1 MVRKSKTNTK
11 KSKKSKPKQTKKVV
25 KPKSAK
31 SKSTKKNSKTKRI
44 QNKKINNSN
53 KESLTKPVVNKS
65 LLITNERDIAMDFAT
80 KLYKEFESM
89 IKSVVLF
96 GSSVKMDLNDKSDI
110 DIIVLLD
117 DVSIKFDEEL
127 ISWYRKRLSVL
138 LNKNKYERPLHINT
152 VRLSTWWAD
161 LIKGDPVVL
170 NVLRYGEALIDFG
183 GFFNP
188 LRILLKEGKI
198 KSTPESIYTL
208 LERSPM
214 HLTRARGAMLAVVD
228 GIYWSMVD
236 SAHAVLIAAN
246 IMPASPEH
254 VPEVLTQHFVS
265 NKLLDKKYVRYYEI
279 AHDLA
284 KEIAHGKKTTVEGKY
299 LDELF
304 KLADDFLKEMA
315 KLVEDIV
322 RHGKK

>member
-1 MVRKSKTNTK
+1 MVRKSNTNNK
-11 KSKKSKPKQTKKVV
+11 KSKTSKSKTTKKVSKAKTT
-25 KPKSAK
+25 KPKP
-31 SKSTKKNSKTKRI
+31 
-44 QNKKINNSN
+44 NKKSSSNKKTTNSN
-53 KESLTKPVVNKS
+53 KQSLTKPIVNKS

-80 KLYKEFESM
+80 KVYKEFENM
-89 IKSVVLF
+89 VKSIVLF

-127 ISWYRKRLSVL
+127 ISWYRKRLSLL
-138 LNKNKYERPLHINT
+138 LNQNKYERPLHVNT
-152 VRLSTWWAD
+152 VRLSTWWGD

-208 LERSPM
+208 LERAPM
-214 HLTRARGAMLAVVD
+214 HLTRAKGAMLAVVD

-254 VPEVLTQHFVS
+254 VPDVLTQHFVN
-265 NKLLDKKYVRYYEI
+265 NKLLDKKYVRYYEV

-284 KEIAHGKKTTVEGKY
+284 KEIVHGKKTVVEGKY

-304 KLADDFLKEMA
+304 KISEEFLKEMA